1 VGKSREAIAR
11 MQRHYG
17 GVFAVEMRVFFG
29 GKVEVIANH
38 FFSEILYI
46 KRGNI
51 QLLNGK

>member
-1 VGKSREAIAR
+1 